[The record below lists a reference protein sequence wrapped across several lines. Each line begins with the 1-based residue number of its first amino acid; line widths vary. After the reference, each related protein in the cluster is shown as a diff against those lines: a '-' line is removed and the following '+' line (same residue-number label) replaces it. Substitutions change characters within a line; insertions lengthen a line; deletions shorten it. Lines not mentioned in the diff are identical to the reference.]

1 MKQTKPERYHQV
13 GQYTHYGRPGSKRER
28 EKKNLKKNWINNGW
42 NFSRLRKDMNNI
54 HHALQISSWKNSKR
68 SILRHKQD
76 VDSQRQNE
84 NPEAKGEK
92 QFI

>member
-1 MKQTKPERYHQV
+1 
-13 GQYTHYGRPGSKRER
+13 
-28 EKKNLKKNWINNGW
+28 
-42 NFSRLRKDMNNI
+42 MNNI